1 MGPLHYFLGIQVL
14 RQPTSLVLSQQKY
27 LEDLLRETNM
37 LTSKPCATPMPTAPT
52 LSKAMGSPH
61 PHPEHYR
68 QVLGSL
74 QYLTLTRPDIA
85 FSVNKLAQFMH
96 SPTDIHWQA
105 VKRLLRYL
113 RGTASL
119 GLTFTKRTRAQEKR
133 MTMTGMRILVDIFCA
148 RCGSILGWKNT
159 CAYERPRSA
168 RKENSSLRG
177 LRFWVLMEASIWV
190 GLQAQ
195 AVRSGVNWLFSLD

>member
-113 RGTASL
+113 RELLLLVSL
-119 GLTFTKRTRAQEKR
+119 SPNGPEPKIVELGIRNNQGDEVSGVKEAIWEEVEKEIS
-133 MTMTGMRILVDIFCA
+133 GDENA
-148 RCGSILGWKNT
+148 
-159 CAYERPRSA
+159 SA
-168 RKENSSLRG
+168 R
-177 LRFWVLMEASIWV
+177 A
-190 GLQAQ
+190 
-195 AVRSGVNWLFSLD
+195 

>member
-119 GLTFTKRTRAQEKR
+119 GLTFTKRTRLEDEAAY
-133 MTMTGMRILVDIFCA
+133 TTGSLASHIGKPNPPLF
-148 RCGSILGWKNT
+148 T
-159 CAYERPRSA
+159 PRSYIA
-168 RKENSSLRG
+168 KYGDGIL
-177 LRFWVLMEASIWV
+177 
-190 GLQAQ
+190 
-195 AVRSGVNWLFSLD
+195 

>member
-119 GLTFTKRTRAQEKR
+119 GLTFTKRTTLIVTEQFY
-133 MTMTGMRILVDIFCA
+133 V
-148 RCGSILGWKNT
+148 
-159 CAYERPRSA
+159 
-168 RKENSSLRG
+168 KEYSN
-177 LRFWVLMEASIWV
+177 
-190 GLQAQ
+190 
-195 AVRSGVNWLFSLD
+195 LDHKI

>member
-85 FSVNKLAQFMH
+85 FSVNKMPRRI
-96 SPTDIHWQA
+96 SSS
-105 VKRLLRYL
+105 
-113 RGTASL
+113 RGR
-119 GLTFTKRTRAQEKR
+119 GRGRHD
-133 MTMTGMRILVDIFCA
+133 TMSQPMQ
-148 RCGSILGWKNT
+148 
-159 CAYERPRSA
+159 
-168 RKENSSLRG
+168 SLRD
-177 LRFWVLMEASIWV
+177 EQDEDQSIGHDHYSCQWI
-190 GLQAQ
+190 LKFHLLHY
-195 AVRSGVNWLFSLD
+195 S

>member
-1 MGPLHYFLGIQVL
+1 MALSRHPGLFKRLTDYLLQLGFTPSKANTLSNRCFLSRIWALCIILSIQVL

-61 PHPEHYR
+61 PHPEHYC

-96 SPTDIHWQA
+96 SPTDIHW
-105 VKRLLRYL
+105 
-113 RGTASL
+113 
-119 GLTFTKRTRAQEKR
+119 
-133 MTMTGMRILVDIFCA
+133 
-148 RCGSILGWKNT
+148 
-159 CAYERPRSA
+159 
-168 RKENSSLRG
+168 
-177 LRFWVLMEASIWV
+177 
-190 GLQAQ
+190 
-195 AVRSGVNWLFSLD
+195 